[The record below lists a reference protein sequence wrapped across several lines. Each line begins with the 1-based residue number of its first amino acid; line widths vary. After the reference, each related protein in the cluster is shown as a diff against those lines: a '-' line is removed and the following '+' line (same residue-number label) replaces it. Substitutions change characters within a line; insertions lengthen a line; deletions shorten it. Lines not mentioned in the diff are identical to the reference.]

1 MLRCTCDKE
10 TLTKSF
16 FYVDKRYFIRRST
29 SQVHYCCEIIFIKG
43 LSFALIKDKD
53 STSNNGKFQVLSSWL
68 IKAAENNT
76 FCFPS
81 IK

>member
-1 MLRCTCDKE
+1 MLRCICDKE
-10 TLTKSF
+10 TMTKSF
-16 FYVDKRYFIRRST
+16 FYFDERYFIRRST
-29 SQVHYCCEIIFIKG
+29 SQVLYSCEIIKG

-68 IKAAENNT
+68 IKAAENNN
-76 FCFPS
+76 FYFPS